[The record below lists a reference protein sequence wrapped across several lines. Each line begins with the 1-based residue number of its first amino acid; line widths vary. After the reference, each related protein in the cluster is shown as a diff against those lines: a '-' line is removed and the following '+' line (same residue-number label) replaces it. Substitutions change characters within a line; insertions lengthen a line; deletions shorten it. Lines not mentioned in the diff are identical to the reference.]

1 MAIDSKIIE
10 ILKKVCEENQLDTEF
25 QDNLEKILEKWDSG
39 KEIDTDI
46 KNLVEGQ
53 K

>member
-1 MAIDSKIIE
+1 MAIDLKIVE

-25 QDNLEKILEKWDSG
+25 YENLVKIIEKWDSG

-46 KNLVEGQ
+46 KNLVEG
-53 K
+53 KK